1 MQKNLITSRE
11 NPVVKY
17 YKKLRDHK
25 KNRRTEQAFVIEGL
39 RIVQDALQYPDLVQ
53 KLFMTETFR
62 MHNENHEIF
71 HKLDL
76 LQETQKTEVLYLSDA
91 VGNDLSDT
99 EHAQGIFAIC
109 TIPQQKDISELLRS
123 DGRYLVLCNLQDPGN
138 MGMIL
143 RTCDALGIDAVL
155 TTGSCE
161 LYNPKTIRSAMG
173 SALRVAVLDEPDAEK
188 LLQTLQKKQIVN
200 YAAVPAK
207 NAVPLTNCDFR
218 NGCAVW
224 IGNEGNGLPEHI
236 IALCD
241 AAITIPMRG
250 GAESFNAAM
259 AAGILAWEIM
269 KTR

>member
-1 MQKNLITSRE
+1 MQKNLITSKE

-25 KNRRTEQAFVIEGL
+25 KARRTEQLFVIEGM
-39 RIVQDALQYPDLVQ
+39 RIVEDALQYPDLVQ
-53 KLFMTETFR
+53 RILITETFR
-62 MHNENHEIF
+62 MHYENSRIF
-71 HKLDL
+71 QKLNL
-76 LQETQKTEVLYLSDA
+76 LQETELLYLSDA

-109 TIPQQKDISELLRS
+109 RMPQQKSISELLRS

-138 MGMIL
+138 MGMVL

-188 LLQTLQKKQIVN
+188 LLRILQKQQITN
-200 YAAVPAK
+200 YASVPAK
-207 NAVPLTNCDFR
+207 NAVPLTECNFS

-224 IGNEGNGLPEHI
+224 IGNEGNGLPENI
-236 IALCD
+236 ITLCD
-241 AAITIPMRG
+241 TAITIPMRG

-259 AAGILAWEIM
+259 AAGIFAWEIM
-269 KTR
+269 KTKQ